1 MIIDEYSIHGCLPG
15 WSLHQTLINYA
26 DAGGSINGIHQVG
39 LLYLSVTVLLRDH
52 VSSYLLWPWRPLLFL
67 LDSTI
72 GGPEAMVPPLSLQ
85 PLPIV
90 Y

>member
-1 MIIDEYSIHGCLPG
+1 
-15 WSLHQTLINYA
+15 
-26 DAGGSINGIHQVG
+26 
-39 LLYLSVTVLLRDH
+39 VTVLLRDH